1 MKSRLISSQMAN
13 GISNGCNNPMG
24 FAGGIFTVTVSLDI
38 DEVVQRVKEE
48 LAIEEHVP
56 GEIT

>member
-1 MKSRLISSQMAN
+1 MEFL
-13 GISNGCNNPMG
+13 MG
-24 FAGGIFTVTVSLDI
+24 ATTPWVSIAGRIFTVTVSLDI